1 MKNQVNEY
9 PWILTFADKTGGM
22 WSRGDVEQQGGCG
35 ATLVGA
41 FFPTRTSLVR
51 PCNYISQI
59 CQGKKEFLTTPSD
72 FLHTQLDSHCLD

>member
-9 PWILTFADKTGGM
+9 PWILILADNTGKDQM
-22 WSRGDVEQQGGCG
+22 GCG

>member
-9 PWILTFADKTGGM
+9 PWILIFAADGIPFMG
-22 WSRGDVEQQGGCG
+22 SSVLECG

-51 PCNYISQI
+51 PRNYISQI
-59 CQGKKEFLTTPSD
+59 CLGKKSFFFTNPSE

>member
-9 PWILTFADKTGGM
+9 PWILIFKTG
-22 WSRGDVEQQGGCG
+22 RDQGGCG

-72 FLHTQLDSHCLD
+72 FLQTQLDSHCLD

>member
-1 MKNQVNEY
+1 MKNQANEY
-9 PWILTFADKTGGM
+9 PWILIFADKTGK
-22 WSRGDVEQQGGCG
+22 DQGGCG

-59 CQGKKEFLTTPSD
+59 CQGKKIFHNPFSIFT
-72 FLHTQLDSHCLD
+72 HT